1 MTLREVKQRCL
12 KIYSDPLLSPKDK
25 QMELIGFLLEPERNF
40 KRRSINKLL
49 NSLVASGIPVD
60 DLAGIQ
66 LIAETKH

>member
-12 KIYSDPLLSPKDK
+12 EIYSDPLLSPEDK
-25 QMELIGFLLEPERNF
+25 QMELTGFLLESERNF

-60 DLAGIQ
+60 DLDGIR
-66 LIAETKH
+66 LFVKLKD